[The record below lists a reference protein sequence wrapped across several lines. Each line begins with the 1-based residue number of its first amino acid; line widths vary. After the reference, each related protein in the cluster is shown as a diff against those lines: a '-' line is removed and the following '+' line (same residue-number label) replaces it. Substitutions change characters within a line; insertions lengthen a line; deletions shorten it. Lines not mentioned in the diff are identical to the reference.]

1 MAGSNPYKEMEL
13 ISITTWILKN
23 LTKKKKK
30 EKDKKHHFLM
40 GNLKI
45 HILKWDSN
53 LDPSNSYSTM

>member
-1 MAGSNPYKEMEL
+1 MDIKEF
-13 ISITTWILKN
+13 N
-23 LTKKKKK
+23 KKKKK